1 MDHTLAL
8 IMKSQQGDKEAR
20 DTVFKENAGLVYSM
34 AKRFAGR
41 SVEMEDIVQI
51 GSIGLLKAI
60 DRFDIS
66 YDVKFST
73 YAVPMIIGEIRRYL
87 RDDGMLKV
95 SRNLKENCARI
106 YSAREALEKELGRE
120 PILEEVAKAT
130 ELSVDEV
137 VMSMESGAEVES
149 LHKIIYQGDGNDI
162 SLMDRL
168 QEKENGQDAALN
180 RIFLDEILKKLDAR
194 ERQLIG
200 MRYFKDMTQTEIAAE
215 MGISQVQVSRTLGYG
230 GILIFIDVVGVFVV
244 FPRQIAVLACAFQLL
259 VQLRILSGNIQ
270 LAVSVNGQH
279 QPGGAFH
286 KVISAHVQVGKSQL
300 AVLDGG
306 RCHKPVFLEN
316 RQIVG
321 IPAAVGKDGGVPD
334 GSAIGICNFRIIHDA
349 GNAVRVFN
357 GIRCVQVVHC
367 PLKRGITVATH
378 CQIPRGVQVHFRQQD
393 IAKDAV
399 ILHLVGVG
407 VHGVGIFVVGDSGG
421 ICGVGLIC
429 GSVSKGDSNDALAG
443 VDERAAAVG
452 RGDVGVIIGVAQP
465 NRLGVQ

>member
-215 MGISQVQVSRTLGYG
+215 MGISQVQVSRMEKR
-230 GILIFIDVVGVFVV
+230 ILKELKKYKQMGVINSPLVEGGVFSEEVNKKEV
-244 FPRQIAVLACAFQLL
+244 T
-259 VQLRILSGNIQ
+259 
-270 LAVSVNGQH
+270 VNGVNSN
-279 QPGGAFH
+279 
-286 KVISAHVQVGKSQL
+286 KKS
-300 AVLDGG
+300 V
-306 RCHKPVFLEN
+306 
-316 RQIVG
+316 
-321 IPAAVGKDGGVPD
+321 
-334 GSAIGICNFRIIHDA
+334 RITI
-349 GNAVRVFN
+349 
-357 GIRCVQVVHC
+357 
-367 PLKRGITVATH
+367 
-378 CQIPRGVQVHFRQQD
+378 
-393 IAKDAV
+393 
-399 ILHLVGVG
+399 ILHTLFA
-407 VHGVGIFVVGDSGG
+407 IISLLLY
-421 ICGVGLIC
+421 I
-429 GSVSKGDSNDALAG
+429 VSYTVLCDLKITFLYFR
-443 VDERAAAVG
+443 RAV
-452 RGDVGVIIGVAQP
+452 
-465 NRLGVQ
+465 